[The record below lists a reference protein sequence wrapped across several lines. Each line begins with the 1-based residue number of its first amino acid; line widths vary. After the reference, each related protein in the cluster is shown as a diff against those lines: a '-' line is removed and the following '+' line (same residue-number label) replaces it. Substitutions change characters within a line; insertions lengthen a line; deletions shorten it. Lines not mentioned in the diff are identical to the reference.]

1 MTEAGTMALI
11 ICCVAVIVLCVVV
24 IVEYSKRSRDRK
36 RLENIEQEK
45 LRDQRLE
52 TILANEDAIQ
62 YDQKLKIKKETPYEV
77 VYRTDQGQ
85 YQNFMHGIRLQMIVQ
100 NEFSTKKFLLNLDQR
115 LYLGRDVENDL
126 TLESPMVSGK
136 HCMLTRQGDLVLVQD
151 LHSKNGTLLERK
163 NKMYRIED
171 SQVQLQSQDRLYLG
185 DTAIDLNILG

>member
-1 MTEAGTMALI
+1 MCGGY
-11 ICCVAVIVLCVVV
+11 CRVQQ
-24 IVEYSKRSRDRK
+24 RSRDRK